1 MVKILKKKDL
11 IFFLVG
17 QLYDLICKQRIPQ
30 VGQKLA
36 TRLELYLINHVGL
49 KLCSIGPGFKY
60 KTGSV
65 NVLG

>member
-17 QLYDLICKQRIPQ
+17 QLYDLYVNKESLN